1 MNYKKNLIDLIND
14 INNEKLLRY
23 LYYFIKNFI
32 ELRK

>member
-1 MNYKKNLIDLIND
+1 MNYKKDLIDLIND